1 VVDLLQCLLQT
12 GALRIAPADRPFW
25 YTSGTLGPYYIN
37 TEYLYGGRER
47 AERFLEVIEREKDD
61 PLRCPAVLLGEV
73 RKTYAEDAVY
83 RGVVDRI
90 AEVARTRIGLEAVD
104 YVSGGERRDW
114 FFSLMA
120 GEVLERPLL
129 MVFKD
134 LSVVSVGPEGRAAPV
149 ERLDGKRTLHVADL
163 ITEASSYVRA
173 WVPAVARRGGRLA
186 YAINVVD
193 RDQGGAEALRD
204 QGVEAHALARI
215 DDSLFETLRRQ
226 GDIDEAQFRALMAYR
241 ADPKGAMRA
250 FLLGHP
256 GFLKE
261 ALASPDARE
270 SKRARLLV
278 ETDPYGIV
286 KRET

>member
-1 VVDLLQCLLQT
+1 MVDLLQCLLQT

-37 TEYLYGGRER
+37 TEYLYGGQER

-61 PLRCPAVLLGEV
+61 PLRCPSVLLGEA

-90 AEVARTRIGLEAVD
+90 AEVARTRVDLEAVD
-104 YVSGGERRDW
+104 YISGGERRDW

-120 GEVLERPLL
+120 GEVLKKPLL
-129 MVFKD
+129 MIFKD
-134 LSVVSVGPEGRAAPV
+134 LNAVSAGPDGRAASV
-149 ERLDGKRTLHVADL
+149 ERLDGRRTLHVADL
-163 ITEASSYVRA
+163 ITEASSYTRA
-173 WVPAVARRGGRLA
+173 WVPAIARRGGRLA

-193 RDQGGAEALRD
+193 RDQGGEKALRD

-226 GDIDEAQFRALMAYR
+226 GEIDEAQFRALMAYR

-250 FLLGHP
+250 FLLEHP

-270 SKRARLLV
+270 AGRARLLV
-278 ETDPYGIV
+278 ETDPYGIGTPG
-286 KRET
+286 R